1 MLKEIVSY
9 LKQELT
15 GYTIG
20 TNLFAGFVPSTIT
33 NDHLVVIE
41 TGGSTQ
47 PSIKDYVEKTIQV
60 LAVGSDYSTTR
71 EMAQDV
77 YDLLHAGA
85 GISLPQVAGGKEYW
99 VNAIV
104 AISAPQA
111 LGQDN
116 QGRFIIS
123 TNYVLRAQDK

>member
-20 TNLFAGFVPSTIT
+20 TNLFGGFVPSTIT

-85 GISLPQVAGGKEYW
+85 GITLPTVAGGKEYW

-123 TNYVLRAQDK
+123 TNFVFKAQDK

>member
-60 LAVGSDYSTTR
+60 LSVASDYYTAR
-71 EMAQDV
+71 DKAQDV

-85 GISLPQVAGGKEYW
+85 GISLPQVAGGKEYY

-111 LGQDN
+111 LGQDS

-123 TNYVLRAQDK
+123 TNYILRSQDK